1 MIDEL
6 WIPLTLAAAFLQNL
20 RSLLQKR
27 LTGALSV
34 NGASYVRFCF
44 ALPFALIYLG
54 LLSAEEALPPTGP
67 EFWIYCLVGSLG
79 QIFASACLLAA
90 FTVRNFAVST
100 ALSKTE
106 VVQAAAVGFLL
117 LGDLVPTL
125 AVMGIVLSL
134 FGVLLMTS
142 SLRLGDFL
150 RADRGLALGLL
161 AGTGLAAAVVGFR
174 GAALALPEGGVFL
187 RAGFVLATALI
198 IQTLVMGLYLWQ
210 REPGQLMRVARAW
223 RGGLWVG
230 LCGVAASVGWFTAM
244 ALQSAALVRAL
255 GQVELIFALL
265 TSVLFFKEPLARR
278 ELAGVLLL
286 LLGIYLLL

>member
-1 MIDEL
+1 MDEL

-34 NGASYVRFCF
+34 NGASYIRFCF

-90 FTVRNFAVST
+90 FTIRNFAVST

-106 VVQAAAVGFLL
+106 VVQAALVGFLL
-117 LGDLVPTL
+117 LGDRVPTL
-125 AVMGIVLSL
+125 AVVGIVLSL

-230 LCGVAASVGWFTAM
+230 FCGVAASVGWFTAM
-244 ALQSAALVRAL
+244 TLQSAALVRAL

-278 ELAGVLLL
+278 DLAGVLLL
-286 LLGIYLLL
+286 LIGIYLLL